1 MRFVNDGFGN
11 RYSLV
16 TVSSS
21 PRAICA
27 WPRVTWSLSVD
38 STSFNNWYISFS
50 VEPRTCNNKKCNNS
64 NILCLVYT
72 IKIKWLWWCRRSVKA
87 GNKVFGSSASYLNCL
102 FFNLFTR
109 GFTSMMFFPNP
120 LNSKVT
126 TRTAALLTSQAL
138 SVFSTADKQLKIY
151 QTKPDLHH
159 ELTKNEQVTMKQGRW
174 RVFLTRGGSQ
184 ASAGGAN
191 P

>member
-1 MRFVNDGFGN
+1 M
-11 RYSLV
+11 
-16 TVSSS
+16 
-21 PRAICA
+21 
-27 WPRVTWSLSVD
+27 
-38 STSFNNWYISFS
+38 
-50 VEPRTCNNKKCNNS
+50 
-64 NILCLVYT
+64 
-72 IKIKWLWWCRRSVKA
+72 KA

-174 RVFLTRGGSQ
+174 RVFLTRGG
-184 ASAGGAN
+184 GGAHKRVPEALTHGRVWRN
-191 P
+191 PPPKKFLILKLRSATFII